1 MCVCVTTEWSWKHGS
16 SGCLHT
22 LTSTTHVNTIKMDD
36 FRLRILIYGLELL
49 QLHHIAAA
57 AAAAQKQQQHLI
69 GTARTEIRFFSQSH

>member
-1 MCVCVTTEWSWKHGS
+1 MYGR

-49 QLHHIAAA
+49 QSHYIA
-57 AAAAQKQQQHLI
+57 AAAAQKHLI
-69 GTARTEIRFFSQSH
+69 GTARTEIRFFSQSRKSEGRKEIAI